1 MTNNVAWWNLPIE
14 ELEQMADDKGN
25 IKLDTK
31 IKATNPYS
39 GQSAMLTPDE
49 HKLYIEIKEHERDE
63 EYSAMQKKLSKFS
76 RMNASA
82 YMTLLD

>member
-25 IKLDTK
+25 IKLNTK

-39 GQSAMLTPDE
+39 GQSAMLTPEE

-76 RMNASA
+76 RLNAPA
-82 YMTLLD
+82 FMTLLD

>member
-1 MTNNVAWWNLPIE
+1 MN
-14 ELEQMADDKGN
+14 
-25 IKLDTK
+25 LDTM

-39 GQSAMLTPDE
+39 GESAMLTPDE

-63 EYSAMQKKLSKFS
+63 EYNEMQKKLSKFS
-76 RMNASA
+76 RLNASA

>member
-1 MTNNVAWWNLPIE
+1 MTTNTAWWNLPIE

>member
-1 MTNNVAWWNLPIE
+1 MS
-14 ELEQMADDKGN
+14 
-25 IKLDTK
+25 K

-39 GQSAMLTPDE
+39 GESEMLTPEE

-63 EYSAMQKKLSKFS
+63 EYDAMQKKLSKFS
-76 RMNASA
+76 RLNASA